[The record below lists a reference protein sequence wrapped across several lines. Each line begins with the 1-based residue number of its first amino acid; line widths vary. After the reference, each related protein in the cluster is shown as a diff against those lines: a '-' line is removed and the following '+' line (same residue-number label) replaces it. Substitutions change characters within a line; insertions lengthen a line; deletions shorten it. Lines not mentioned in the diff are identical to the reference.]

1 MVKRVETNEKTGAK
15 ERQEW
20 QEAIFAAGCF
30 WGVQSAFAK
39 LEGVLETAVGYIGG
53 RTDSPTYQEVCTGRT
68 GHAEAVRVRFDP
80 ARISYDDLLAHF
92 WACHNPTQKDRQGPD
107 IGTQYRTAI
116 FTNSPE
122 QEQAAERSKSALEES
137 KRMGRARSRP
147 RLSLRERSGLRRT
160 TTSIMKTSCARG
172 ALAPAFEREDGTW
185 RSWIKETQAK
195 TRRIGSRCS
204 PPNSRPRRWNFT
216 AAR

>member
-30 WGVQSAFAK
+30 WGVESAFAK

-53 RTDSPTYQEVCTGRT
+53 RTDSPTYQEVCTGQT

-80 ARISYDDLLAHF
+80 TRISYDDLLAHF

-122 QEQAAERSKSALEES
+122 QEEAAGRSKSALEES
-137 KRMGRARSRP
+137 KRMGRAIATQIEP
-147 RLSLRERSGLRRT
+147 AGAFWLAEDYHQHYEDKLRARRFG
-160 TTSIMKTSCARG
+160 ARV
-172 ALAPAFEREDGTW
+172 
-185 RSWIKETQAK
+185 
-195 TRRIGSRCS
+195 
-204 PPNSRPRRWNFT
+204 
-216 AAR
+216 